1 MGAFGSPPD
10 LPPPP
15 PPVAKAPEPDIDE
28 SALARRRKKIELARR
43 GRQSLVIDPPAKG
56 TGLSIPR

>member
-1 MGAFGSPPD
+1 MGAFKGPPD

-15 PPVAKAPEPDIDE
+15 PPVKAPPPSIDE
-28 SALARRRKKIELARR
+28 GKIARRRKKIELARR